1 MFYLNGEPFNIQH
14 FPDNTQKIEYNPYG
28 NKFTIHWKYENDEE
42 LFTLYCL
49 VNHIRE
55 KRDFNSQISLIL
67 PYIANARMDR
77 VKNDDEVFTLK
88 YFCKAINAMN
98 FEWVKVLDPH
108 SNVAAGLLDRVIVE
122 NVDIYIEDAME
133 QIKFNYEHDFA
144 LFFPD
149 EGARKRYDKVVD
161 REEVAFGI
169 KERDW
174 KTGEIKG
181 LHIFGEENVKDR
193 NVLIIDDICSRG
205 GTFYHSAKALKKAG
219 ANKVFLYVTHC
230 EDTIFKGNLQE
241 SGLIEH
247 VYTTDSIFKSE
258 NETEWITIV

>member
-1 MFYLNGEPFNIQH
+1 MIYLNGELIEQNR
-14 FPDNTQKIEYNPYG
+14 FPDGTLNIKTVGFKNSHIR
-28 NKFTIHWKYENDEE
+28 WRYENDAE
-42 LFTLYCL
+42 LFTLMCI
-49 VNHIRE
+49 V
-55 KRDFNSQISLIL
+55 DQIKENYADAKITLYL
-67 PYIANARMDR
+67 PYVPNARMDR
-77 VKNDDEVFTLK
+77 VKDTNDVFTLK
-88 YFCKAINAMN
+88 TFCKATNAMN

-108 SNVAAGLLDRVIVE
+108 SNVAAGLLDRVLFD
-122 NVDIYIEDAME
+122 NPDIYIDDAME
-133 QIKFNYEHDFA
+133 QIEFNYGHDFA

-149 EGARKRYDKVVD
+149 EGARKRYDKVID
-161 REEVAFGI
+161 RDEVAFGI

-205 GTFYHSAKALKKAG
+205 GTFYHSAMALKKAG
-219 ANKVFLYVTHC
+219 AKKIFLYITHC

-247 VYTTDSIFKSE
+247 VYTTNSIFKPQ